1 MSVAQ
6 RNKHDSRSGTMNW
19 KAWLSVSAT
28 AAAMGSHPEARFLR
42 RIHSNPLILAH
53 HQGCPSSD
61 LSWRLSGIRAKFF
74 WPVFR
79 ISLV

>member
-1 MSVAQ
+1 MSVAH
-6 RNKHDSRSGTMNW
+6 RNKHDGRSGATNW
-19 KAWLSVSAT
+19 KAWPSVSAT
-28 AAAMGSHPEARFLR
+28 AAAMGPETRLLP

-53 HQGCPSSD
+53 HQDCAPD
-61 LSWRLSGIRAKFF
+61 LSSRFSGTKAKFF